1 MLWAIQ
7 SSDGFSALPAAAV
20 TSEIHVRK
28 LAVYTAFIERM
39 RTRACEQ
46 CALPNRVKFWRKVE
60 VRGGNVPVFS
70 RMSHQAACARKTI
83 GRYTEF
89 LGCVKLF

>member
-28 LAVYTAFIERM
+28 LAAFIERM

-60 VRGGNVPVFS
+60 VRDGNVPVFS
-70 RMSHQAACARKTI
+70 TSH
-83 GRYTEF
+83 
-89 LGCVKLF
+89 